1 MAANT
6 PRTGTQRSTSSRS
19 GAKKT
24 SARKPAAKK
33 SATRSTRSTGS
44 GSRSSSNGSKRST
57 STRST
62 SRSSATSSNGNG
74 VVDTVKHAA
83 GKAAGPAVAVG
94 AAAVGIAGGIA
105 LKTRTRRKTVLGV
118 KLPRSIGKGLPDIDA
133 KSIAKSVGQAS
144 KQFAKTT
151 KGVSK
156 DLERAGDQAE
166 RIGKILD

>member
-1 MAANT
+1 M
-6 PRTGTQRSTSSRS
+6 
-19 GAKKT
+19 
-24 SARKPAAKK
+24 K
-33 SATRSTRSTGS
+33 S
-44 GSRSSSNGSKRST
+44 
-57 STRST
+57 
-62 SRSSATSSNGNG
+62 
-74 VVDTVKHAA
+74 AA
-83 GKAAGPAVAVG
+83 GKAAAPAAAVG

-105 LKTRTRRKTVLGV
+105 LKSRTRRKSVLGV

-144 KQFAKTT
+144 KQLGKTT